1 MPSLKASS
9 RLDFGVIPNG
19 DDFSVPQHPEQPVGP
34 RVIPVRGPAM
44 GNLRAALATVMIH
57 AARGGRAWIDRNKA
71 NAWARLHIKDGCAFK
86 EKLCL
91 VLGAS

>member
-1 MPSLKASS
+1 
-9 RLDFGVIPNG
+9 
-19 DDFSVPQHPEQPVGP
+19 
-34 RVIPVRGPAM
+34 M

-71 NAWARLHIKDGCAFK
+71 NASARLHIKDGCAFK